1 MRITAFS
8 DVSLRVLI
16 VLAAVLAADAPSV
29 GIEGRIEVVLARD
42 ADPAGDALLVLR
54 VAAAAARA
62 DLPVAPHVLVR
73 LQDCPAVPQPWPA
86 AALASLVEVLA
97 AGPPA
102 VHVLEALDQAG
113 LLVRLLPEWAT
124 VRSKPQRNSYHRF
137 TVDRHLVE
145 TASEAA
151 ALTREVARPDLLLLG
166 ALLHDIGKGTT
177 SGQGQSGD
185 HTLVGMEVVAEMAP
199 KSWAIAHPEKSAL
212 LLARP
217 FRFFVSLLRPL
228 IRILNGLANITV
240 KAVGVEPQDERAMA
254 HSPSDLL
261 LLIEESAGHGGIAAE
276 EHKLFARSL
285 ELSGLIAADAMTA
298 RRDIV
303 AVGAEVTAE
312 FVAAEAHRTGRTRV
326 VVHEGDLDHVRGF
339 VHAKDVLRLENGTWS
354 STQAGSLTRPIMV
367 TPEHHGLEDL
377 LLEMRTRR
385 QHISLVVDE
394 HGMVLGL
401 VTLEDVIEELIG
413 DFDDE
418 SDRRLGDAELL
429 DDGVWRIPGT
439 MRVELF
445 AECTGVALPDGDWQT
460 VAGYVI
466 DVLDEIPAQGE
477 CVRTELGEF
486 RVVAM
491 DGYAIE
497 TLHVRLG
504 SVAHDAVDDVADL
517 RAT

>member
-1 MRITAFS
+1 MFAAEAATTGIQMNWTGLGVAFVLLVLNGFFVAAEFALLASRRSRIEQ
-8 DVSLRVLI
+8 
-16 VLAAVLAADAPSV
+16 LAADGDRRARHALAGLRELTLMLAGAQLGITMCSLGLGAVAEPAV
-29 GIEGRIEVVLARD
+29 AGIIEGVLGEAFDLSDTTRHVIAFSIALSIVVFLHM
-42 ADPAGDALLVLR
+42 VL
-54 VAAAAARA
+54 
-62 DLPVAPHVLVR
+62 
-73 LQDCPAVPQPWPA
+73 
-86 AALASLVEVLA
+86 
-97 AGPPA
+97 
-102 VHVLEALDQAG
+102 
-113 LLVRLLPEWAT
+113 
-124 VRSKPQRNSYHRF
+124 
-137 TVDRHLVE
+137 
-145 TASEAA
+145 
-151 ALTREVARPDLLLLG
+151 
-166 ALLHDIGKGTT
+166 
-177 SGQGQSGD
+177 
-185 HTLVGMEVVAEMAP
+185 AEMAP

-217 FRFFVSLLRPL
+217 FRFFVSLFRPL
-228 IRILNGLANITV
+228 IRMLNGLANITIR
-240 KAVGVEPQDERAMA
+240 AIGVEPQDERAMA

-276 EHKLFARSL
+276 EHKLLARSL
-285 ELSGLIAADAMTA
+285 ELSGLTAADAMTG

-303 AVGAEVTAE
+303 AVAAGVTADV
-312 FVAAEAHRTGRTRV
+312 VAAEAHRTGRTRV

-339 VHAKDVLRLENGTWS
+339 VHAKDVLRLVNGTWT

-418 SDRRLGDAELL
+418 SDHRLGDAEQL
-429 DDGVWRIPGT
+429 DDGGWRIPGT

-445 AECTGVALPDGDWQT
+445 EECTGVALPEGDWHT

-477 CVRTELGEF
+477 CVHTDLGEF
-486 RVVAM
+486 QVVAM

-504 SVAHDAVDDVADL
+504 AVAHNAGESAPAD
-517 RAT
+517 